1 MADENIILMKRSY
14 REAAEREDGYRLWLR
29 YERVAEPLRSSYL
42 GLVSAIRFPAD
53 GEVSAAA
60 REELERGLEGLLG
73 EEAFRF
79 EARDGGNGAGAS
91 LIVGTLGSPA
101 LADVG
106 IPADEADRVGDE
118 GFIIGRR
125 GAAARGGQ
133 RPLILAA
140 KSEAGLLYGVFRL
153 LAFMQAH
160 RPIEDFELVSS
171 PSIPLRMLD
180 MWDNL
185 DRTVERGYA
194 GFSIWDWHRLP
205 DLVSPRIADF
215 GRANASVGINAVCPV
230 NVNADALVLREDYLD
245 KVAAIADQLR
255 PYAIRV
261 FLTARFSAPV
271 ELGALADADPLSPAV
286 AAWWKERCERIYE
299 RIPDFGGFLVKA
311 NSEGQPGPQ
320 DYGRTH
326 ADGANLLAGA
336 VAPYGG
342 IVLWRAF
349 VYGAEVSEDR
359 AKQAY
364 EEFMPLDGAFD
375 DNVIV
380 QVKNGPIDFQPRE
393 PIHPLFGAMRKTA
406 LALEVQA
413 TQEYLG
419 CSTHLAYLGPLF
431 EETLRTDTRQ
441 DGQGPTV
448 AAAIDGRSRKSG
460 AIAAVANVGDDRDWC
475 GHPFAAAN
483 WFAFGRLAW
492 DDGSDSQDIA
502 REWTALTFT
511 TGETDTEA
519 IVGMMAASRE
529 AVVDYMTPLGLIHIM
544 ARDHHYGP
552 GPWVE
557 GGRPDWTSV
566 YFHRADG
573 EGLGFDRSATGSD
586 AVSQYAPPLAAVYGE
601 RAACPEEFLLYFHHV
616 GWDHLLGS
624 GRTLWDELC
633 LRYQRG
639 VEAVRAM
646 RKTWRSLEG
655 RIDPFRFSRV
665 AALLGVQEKEAVWWK
680 DACLSYFATFSLR
693 PFPAGVEKPEYDL
706 ERYRSVVSRY
716 VPGLGRIR

>member
-1 MADENIILMKRSY
+1 MTMRLSY

-29 YERVAEPLRSSYL
+29 YEPVEEGSLRSSYL
-42 GLVSAIRFPAD
+42 DLASAIRFAD
-53 GEVSAAA
+53 GGSVALAA

-73 EEAFRF
+73 EGSYRF
-79 EARDGGNGAGAS
+79 IESSAEDGTGTS
-91 LIVGTLGSPA
+91 LVVGTFGSEVLPA
-101 LADVG
+101 GSVG
-106 IPADEADRVGDE
+106 KDETDRIGDE

-125 GAAARGGQ
+125 GSADRGGRQ
-133 RPLILAA
+133 PLVLAA

-160 RPIEDFELVSS
+160 RPIKEFELVTS
-171 PSIPLRMLD
+171 PSVPLRMLD

-205 DLVSPRIADF
+205 DLISPRIADF

-245 KVAAIADQLR
+245 KVAAISDELR
-255 PYAIRV
+255 PYAIRI

-271 ELGALADADPLSPAV
+271 ELGGLSDADPLSPAV
-286 AAWWKERCERIYE
+286 AAWWKERSERIYE

-326 ADGANLLAGA
+326 ADGANLLARA

-342 IVLWRAF
+342 VVLWRAF
-349 VYGAEVSEDR
+349 VYSAEVSEDR

-375 DNVIV
+375 KNVIV

-431 EETLRTDTRQ
+431 EEALKTDTRQ

-448 AAAIDGRSRKSG
+448 AAVIDGSVRAAG

-492 DDGSDSQDIA
+492 DHRSDSKEIA
-502 REWTALTFT
+502 REWTRLTFT
-511 TGETDTEA
+511 TEDADADA

-529 AVVDYMTPLGLIHIM
+529 AVVDYMTPLGLVHIM

-573 EGLGFDRSATGSD
+573 AGLGFDRSRTGSD
-586 AVSQYAPPLAAVYGE
+586 AVSQYAPPLGSLYGE
-601 RAACPEEFLLYFHHV
+601 SATCPEEYLLYFHHV
-616 GWDHLLGS
+616 GWGHLLGS

-639 VEAVRAM
+639 VDAVRAIQ
-646 RKTWRSLEG
+646 KTWRSLEN

-665 AALLGVQEKEAVWWK
+665 SALLDIQEKEAVWWK
-680 DACLSYFATFSLR
+680 DACLSYFATFSRR
-693 PFPAGVEKPEYDL
+693 PYPAGVEKPEY
-706 ERYRSVVSRY
+706 ESEHYRSIVSRY

>member
-1 MADENIILMKRSY
+1 MTMRLSY
-14 REAAEREDGYRLWLR
+14 REAGEREDGYRLWLR
-29 YERVAEPLRSSYL
+29 YEPVEEDSLRSSYL
-42 GLVSAIRFPAD
+42 DLASAIRFAA
-53 GEVSAAA
+53 GGSVALAA

-73 EEAFRF
+73 EGSYRF
-79 EARDGGNGAGAS
+79 IESSAEDGTGTS
-91 LIVGTLGSPA
+91 LVVGTLGSEVLPA
-101 LADVG
+101 GSVG
-106 IPADEADRVGDE
+106 KDETDRIGGE

-125 GAAARGGQ
+125 GSADRGGRQ
-133 RPLILAA
+133 PLVLAA

-160 RPIEDFELVSS
+160 RPIKEFELVTS
-171 PSIPLRMLD
+171 PSVPLRMLD

-205 DLVSPRIADF
+205 DLISPRIADF

-245 KVAAIADQLR
+245 KVAAIADELR
-255 PYAIRV
+255 PYAIRI

-271 ELGALADADPLSPAV
+271 ELGGLSDADPLSPAV
-286 AAWWKERCERIYE
+286 AAWWKERSERIYE

-326 ADGANLLAGA
+326 ADGANLLARA

-342 IVLWRAF
+342 LVLWRAF
-349 VYGAEVSEDR
+349 VYSAEVSEDR

-375 DNVIV
+375 KNVIV

-431 EETLRTDTRQ
+431 EEALKTDTRQ

-448 AAAIDGRSRKSG
+448 AAAIDGSVRAAG

-492 DDGSDSQDIA
+492 DHRSGSKEIA
-502 REWTALTFT
+502 REWTRLTFT
-511 TGETDTEA
+511 TEDADAEA

-529 AVVDYMTPLGLIHIM
+529 AVVDYMTPLGLVHIM

-573 EGLGFDRSATGSD
+573 AGLGFDRSRTGSD
-586 AVSQYAPPLAAVYGE
+586 AVSQYAPPLGSLYGE
-601 RAACPEEFLLYFHHV
+601 SATCPEEYLLYFHHV
-616 GWDHLLGS
+616 GWGHLLGS
-624 GRTLWDELC
+624 GRTLWDGLC

-639 VEAVRAM
+639 VDAVRSIQ
-646 RKTWRSLEG
+646 KTWRSLEN

-665 AALLGVQEKEAVWWK
+665 FALLDIQEKEAVWWK
-680 DACLSYFATFSLR
+680 DACLSYFATFSRR
-693 PFPAGVEKPEYDL
+693 PYPAGVEKPEY
-706 ERYRSVVSRY
+706 ESEHYRSIVSRY